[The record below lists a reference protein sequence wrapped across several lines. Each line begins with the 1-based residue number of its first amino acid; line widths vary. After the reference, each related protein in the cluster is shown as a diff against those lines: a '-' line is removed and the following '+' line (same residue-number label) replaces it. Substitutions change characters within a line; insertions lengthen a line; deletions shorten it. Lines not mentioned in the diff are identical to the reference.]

1 MTCLYIYQCVF
12 SQCLLLTIIM
22 LWGNCNNQISSYN
35 FMDMSAPD
43 SHNLKSKTAYEET
56 KVTKNVHQ

>member
-1 MTCLYIYQCVF
+1 
-12 SQCLLLTIIM
+12 M